1 MDHITAVPNE
11 TSFKIKIKNTPW
23 FYHYQAAFELF
34 LEKPVLGHGYKS
46 FRTKCHE
53 TKIEKNLLKIK
64 LIIKVTEPVHHIH
77 ITI

>member
-11 TSFKIKIKNTPW
+11 TSFKIKIKNTIW

-46 FRTKCHE
+46 FRKM
-53 TKIEKNLLKIK
+53 
-64 LIIKVTEPVHHIH
+64 P
-77 ITI
+77 